1 MIENI
6 TDWTEATVLSAY
18 RKAQEWMETAGS
30 QLSVGVTEE
39 YDLHIIKFNIKF
51 QFFDDS
57 LFTFYRLF
65 KISALLYVGI
75 LAVVCVIILLINV
88 VLLLDGILC
97 VICILWDL
105 WSFFLVFMTFMNC

>member
-6 TDWTEATVLSAY
+6 TDWTEATVLGAY

-51 QFFDDS
+51 HFLTIRCLLSTGSSKS
-57 LFTFYRLF
+57 LHCCM
-65 KISALLYVGI
+65 
-75 LAVVCVIILLINV
+75 LA
-88 VLLLDGILC
+88 
-97 VICILWDL
+97 
-105 WSFFLVFMTFMNC
+105 S